1 MNTSIVGFS
10 RFTAAACAIV
20 ITAAGA
26 WAFESSTA
34 STETDPFHFAAV
46 MAANAQART
55 AQLQARYAAPT
66 CLNESLVSGPRAS
79 SSIPV
84 CKRG

>member
-10 RFTAAACAIV
+10 RFTAAACAMA

-26 WAFESSTA
+26 WAFVSSTA

-46 MAANAQART
+46 MAANAQVRT
-55 AQLQARYAAPT
+55 AQIQARHAAPT
-66 CLNESLVSGPRAS
+66 CWNESEFSSRRAS
-79 SSIPV
+79 SPLPV

>member
-26 WAFESSTA
+26 WAFASSSA
-34 STETDPFHFAAV
+34 STDLDPFHFAAV
-46 MAANAQART
+46 MAANAQVRT
-55 AQLQARYAAPT
+55 AQIQARYAAPT
-66 CLNESLVSGPRAS
+66 CQNESRLPARRAS
-79 SSIPV
+79 SPMPV
-84 CKRG
+84 CKQG

>member
-10 RFTAAACAIV
+10 RFAAAACAIV

-46 MAANAQART
+46 MAANAQVRT
-55 AQLQARYAAPT
+55 AQIQARYAAPT
-66 CLNESLVSGPRAS
+66 CRNESQFPGRQAS
-79 SSIPV
+79 SPIPV